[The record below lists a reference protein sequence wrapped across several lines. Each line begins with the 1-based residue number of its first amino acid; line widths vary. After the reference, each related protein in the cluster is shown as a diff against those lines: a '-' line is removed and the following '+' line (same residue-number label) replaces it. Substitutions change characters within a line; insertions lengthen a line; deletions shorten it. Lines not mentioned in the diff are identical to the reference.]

1 MTTITASEVNKLRQ
15 MTGAGMMDCKNALV
29 ETNGD
34 FEAAVDFLRKKG
46 AKIAAKRADRE
57 ATEGCVIAMTNDAR
71 TTGVIVLVSCETDF
85 VAKNENF
92 VAMAKNIAT
101 VALENQPADVDALKA
116 LTIDGVSIADRLMEE
131 VAKIG
136 EKIDVTKYELVQGAN
151 VVSYIHGANRMGVLV
166 EMNNAANDANHTAGK
181 DVAMQIAAMNPV
193 AVDASSVSA
202 EVVERERAIIMDV
215 IKADPK
221 MVGKPEEML
230 AKITEGKINA
240 FFKESTLTA
249 QAFVK
254 DGSMSV
260 GDYIKS
266 KDGDLK
272 VVSFKRVAL
281 G

>member
-1 MTTITASEVNKLRQ
+1 MTTISASEVNKLRQ

-57 ATEGCVIAMTNDAR
+57 ATEGCVIALTNDAR
-71 TTGVIVLVSCETDF
+71 GAGVIVLVSCETDF

-101 VALENQPADVDALKA
+101 VALENKPADVDALKA

-136 EKIDVTKYELVQGAN
+136 EKIDVTKYELVEGSN

-166 EMNNAANDANHTAGK
+166 ELSNAANDSNHTAGK

-193 AVDASSVSA
+193 AVNRDSVDAKTI
-202 EVVERERAIIMDV
+202 ERELEIGREQARAE
-215 IKADPK
+215 
-221 MVGKPEEML
+221 GKPEAMIDRI
-230 AKITEGKINA
+230 ATGKLEK
-240 FFKESTLTA
+240 FFKESTLLA
-249 QAFVK
+249 QDFVK
-254 DGSMSV
+254 DGSLTIEKYLSGV
-260 GDYIKS
+260 EPGLTVS
-266 KDGDLK
+266 
-272 VVSFKRVAL
+272 SFKRVQL

>member
-193 AVDASSVSA
+193 AVNRDSVDAKTI
-202 EVVERERAIIMDV
+202 ERELEIGREQARAE
-215 IKADPK
+215 
-221 MVGKPEEML
+221 GKPEAMIDRI
-230 AKITEGKINA
+230 ADGKLQK
-240 FFKESTLTA
+240 FFKESTLLA
-249 QAFVK
+249 QDFVK
-254 DGSMSV
+254 DGSMTIEKYLSGV
-260 GDYIKS
+260 EPG
-266 KDGDLK
+266 LT
-272 VVSFKRVAL
+272 VLSFKRVQL